1 MDNMDNIEKIKND
14 LKNNL
19 SQFRYEHSIRVAEAA
34 RSLAEHYNINAE
46 KAYIAGVVHDIAK
59 EFSNEENEKWIE
71 KYNLPKGLLN
81 PEFKETIHADI
92 GAVVVKELYGFDDEI
107 CNAVKYHTVGNIS
120 MSLFDK
126 VIFVADIIGR
136 KMSNPQID
144 EIREFAYQDIN
155 KAVKQILI
163 NQKEMLES
171 SGKSFHPNALELLNS
186 L

>member
-1 MDNMDNIEKIKND
+1 MNNYNIEKIKND

-19 SQFRYEHSIRVAEAA
+19 SQFRYEHSIRVAESA

-46 KAYIAGVVHDIAK
+46 KAYIAGLVHDIAK
-59 EFSNEENEKWIE
+59 EFSSEENEKWVE
-71 KYNLPKGLLN
+71 KYKLPKELLA
-81 PEFKETIHADI
+81 PKFKDIIHADI

-107 CNAVKYHTVGNIS
+107 CNAIKYHTVGNIS

-136 KMSNPQID
+136 KISNPQID
-144 EIREFAYQDIN
+144 EIREFAYQDID
-155 KAVKQILI
+155 KAIKQILI
-163 NQKEMLES
+163 NQKKMLES
-171 SGKSFHPNALELLNS
+171 SGKNFHPNALELLNS